1 LVLSLAVILHDY
13 EIEPRVRVA
22 CDIAPPRLYLQAKPQ
37 LREEDAMSEV
47 GRLAGK
53 VALVTGAGSGI
64 GEATARAFARHG
76 ATVIVND
83 VRAEAGEAV
92 ARDVGDRAEFLH
104 FDASNAEAWEGA
116 IATLIERHGGI
127 DILVNN
133 AGTGTGGGIERE
145 TLAEHRRV
153 MDLNVT
159 GVWLGIRSA
168 IPAMERR
175 GGGSIVNIS
184 SIDGLVGVEGLS
196 TYVASKFAVTGMTRS
211 LALELGGR
219 GIRVN
224 SVHPGIIETPMV
236 AKNTGKSMARLQA
249 AVARQPIARMGRPDE
264 IANAIVFFASDES
277 SFCTGASL
285 VVDGGHIAGPHREP
299 M

>member
-1 LVLSLAVILHDY
+1 
-13 EIEPRVRVA
+13 
-22 CDIAPPRLYLQAKPQ
+22 
-37 LREEDAMSEV
+37 
-47 GRLAGK
+47 
-53 VALVTGAGSGI
+53 
-64 GEATARAFARHG
+64 
-76 ATVIVND
+76 
-83 VRAEAGEAV
+83 
-92 ARDVGDRAEFLH
+92 
-104 FDASNAEAWEGA
+104 
-116 IATLIERHGGI
+116 
-127 DILVNN
+127 
-133 AGTGTGGGIERE
+133 
-145 TLAEHRRV
+145 

-159 GVWLGIRSA
+159 GVWLGMRSV

-175 GGGSIVNIS
+175 GGGSIINIS
-184 SIDGLVGVEGLS
+184 SIDGLVGVEGLP

-249 AVARQPIARMGRPDE
+249 AVARQPIARMGRPEE
-264 IANAIVFFASDES
+264 IANAVVFFASDES